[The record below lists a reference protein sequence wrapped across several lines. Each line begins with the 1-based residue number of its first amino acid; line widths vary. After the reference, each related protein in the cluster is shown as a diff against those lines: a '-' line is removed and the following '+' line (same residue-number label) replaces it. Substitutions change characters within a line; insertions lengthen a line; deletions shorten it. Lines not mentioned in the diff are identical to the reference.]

1 MCPGQPLLRRGSG
14 PRDHAPHY
22 VDHSYAASLAPD
34 LATSSVVLSVGEDG
48 TPAFAVNMAA
58 AGDTVEVESRTLA
71 TFTDLRVG
79 LFLVNQEVAH
89 TLSKVT
95 TFTTGE
101 QHHL

>member
-1 MCPGQPLLRRGSG
+1 MTQARAVARRAAIAACRG
-14 PRDHAPHY
+14 RL
-22 VDHSYAASLAPD
+22 AASLAPD

-58 AGDTVEVESRTLA
+58 AGDTGEVESRTLA

-79 LFLVNQEVAH
+79 LFLVNQGVAH

-101 QHHL
+101 EHHL